1 MRCLTTSVTPEE
13 DRCTRTNESSARGQ
27 KTPGVCGSYQCVY
40 VEQTARSRK
49 RRVFFFLSE
58 SLFNDSVAVAMRLT
72 SSCVALAFLLLL
84 HCRHFGD
91 VLGQKSDSA
100 LTVVETTEEGEVT
113 HGDEEEQVKIEEDE
127 DLEVVQA
134 TEQWQTLKPG
144 QAVPAGSHVRL
155 NLQTGQREVR
165 LGEEQLK
172 YRTQEHRERE
182 ATQSM
187 FSPDELKRAM
197 KKLKEDLNP
206 VSKDQQDSVASKF
219 RPLEELK
226 RDMAQLD
233 LLVETDTR
241 IMRRLLDQFNSS
253 NSTTEQRLSILQE
266 LEYLVHQVDNAQT
279 LCSMGGLQFI
289 LEGLNSSDFRLQENS
304 AFVLGSALA
313 SNPVVQVKAVESGAL
328 QMLLT
333 VLATAQPLQVKK
345 KVLFAVASLLRH
357 FPYAQHHFLSHGGL
371 QILSELFRAD
381 GGGILRTRI
390 VTMLYDMI
398 SEKELISQAGLD
410 EVLDASHEE
419 RVRQYSKVPLQGEL
433 LEKGWCNLVPQL
445 LESTEHDYREKALR
459 ALLAMAPVCLDE
471 YRSDGSLLGSLLS
484 LRDQYQDMVQSEMIL
499 GEENGY
505 YEEIVQLI
513 DALQVKIK

>member
-1 MRCLTTSVTPEE
+1 MCGGELSVCLRGLKQSEDSTDRDTLPVSASHLLIPPETVTMRLISSRARGASFSCLTLV
-13 DRCTRTNESSARGQ
+13 
-27 KTPGVCGSYQCVY
+27 
-40 VEQTARSRK
+40 
-49 RRVFFFLSE
+49 
-58 SLFNDSVAVAMRLT
+58 
-72 SSCVALAFLLLL
+72 FLLLL
-84 HCRHFGD
+84 HCHHIPGI
-91 VLGQKSDSA
+91 VGQKSDSA
-100 LTVVETTEEGEVT
+100 LTVVENAEGGGEGEG
-113 HGDEEEQVKIEEDE
+113 GDEEKEEMGN
-127 DLEVVQA
+127 LEVLQP

-172 YRTQEHRERE
+172 YWTQEHREGE
-182 ATQSM
+182 ETQSS
-187 FSPDELKRAM
+187 FSPDELKKAM
-197 KKLKEDLNP
+197 KKIKEDLNP
-206 VSKDQQDSVASKF
+206 ESVASEY

-233 LLVETDTR
+233 LLVETDVQ

-253 NSTTEQRLSILQE
+253 NTTTEQRLSILLE

-289 LEGLNSSDFRLQENS
+289 LGGLNSSDFRLQESS

-328 QMLLT
+328 QTLLT
-333 VLATAQPLQVKK
+333 ILATAQPLSVKK

-357 FPYAQHHFLSHGGL
+357 FPYAQHNFLSHGGL
-371 QILSELFRAD
+371 QVLSELFRAD
-381 GGGILRTRI
+381 GGGVLRTRI

-410 EVLDASHEE
+410 PVLDASHEE
-419 RVRQYSKVPLQGEL
+419 RVQQYSKVSLEEEL
-433 LEKGWCNLVPQL
+433 LEKGWCNMVPQL

-459 ALLAMAPVCLDE
+459 ALLAMAPTCVDQ
-471 YRSDGSLLGSLLS
+471 YRSDGSLLGFLLS
-484 LRDQYQDMVQSEMIL
+484 LRDQYQEMVQSEMIL
-499 GEENGY
+499 GEENSY
-505 YEEIVQLI
+505 FSEIVELI
-513 DALQVKIK
+513 DALQVKMK